1 MTNNKNFSDD
11 VVGAL
16 RATPIRWMDRNGD
29 LPPSQKGVA
38 RNAPTVGTLICL
50 IIAAAFLTC
59 TDVPDYCSRGN
70 RYDPGKQF
78 CFADKAYPLCSNGEY
93 NPLTEG
99 CNPVDNTVGTRCL
112 DSNFVPV
119 GTPCGGY
126 TINTASAPANGGG
139 ITRSADG
146 PSYAAGE
153 QVTLVAEPASGYTF
167 AGWAG
172 ASTETNPAVTLTMNS
187 NQPLIAM
194 FRPATATLAT
204 TAYPPDGGT
213 INREVNGTQVTV
225 TATPQEGHTFSNW
238 EGASTSTN
246 PSVTVTVDE
255 GKTLVAIFKPNT
267 YTLTVNSSPAAGGW
281 VFVNNT
287 ASTGTKAYDVGT
299 VLRVMAQAEDGYNFT
314 GWSGAF
320 TSTKADTTITI
331 NNSNQTLT
339 ANFVEK
345 DKPVTPPNAT
355 YTLTVNAGAGGT
367 VTPSTPQTDIK
378 AGTRINISATAN
390 SGREFNGW
398 TVTSGN
404 GTIADTNRA
413 STSVTVNGN
422 VTVTANF
429 KYASGTRPD
438 GTYTLTLN
446 REPPE
451 GGKVFVDSV
460 ESPGTTYH
468 PDGARVSINAEAAVG
483 YRFTGWAGGLTS
495 TNVSITVNMYDDLTL
510 TAKFDSVGTRT
521 LTINKNPANG
531 GTVFVNN
538 VQSSGTTTQS
548 VGAQVTVMA
557 EPNTGYYFSGW
568 SGASGASTSI
578 SPTVTITMSQ
588 DRELTANFEV
598 GTIGDTD
605 SFRDSRDGQSYR
617 TVLMPDGKT
626 WMAQNLNFLR
636 HAFGESWCYGND
648 DSNCEKYGR
657 LYDWEAAMIACP
669 SGWHLP
675 TRQEW
680 NNLVETAGGSSIA
693 GSRLKSQTGWVD
705 YSGISSTDEYG
716 FSALPG
722 GNRGTDGYFYYAG
735 DFGFWWSATEGGT
748 TDAWYR
754 LMYCYY
760 DGVIESSSDKSF
772 GFSVRCVEDN
782 AAQR

>member
-287 ASTGTKAYDVGT
+287 ASTGTKAYDVWT
-299 VLRVMAQAEDGYNFT
+299 VLNVMAQAEDGYNFT
-314 GWSGAF
+314 GWTLNGVAG
-320 TSTKADTTITI
+320 TTNPTMNITI

-345 DKPVTPPNAT
+345 DKPVTPPNAM
-355 YTLTVNAGAGGT
+355 YTLTVNAGAGGS
-367 VTPSTPQTDIK
+367 VTPSTPQTNIK
-378 AGTRINISATAN
+378 AGTQINISATAN
-390 SGREFNGW
+390 SGFAFNSW
-398 TVTSGN
+398 TISGN

-413 STSVTVNGN
+413 NTSVTVNGN

-429 KYASGTRPD
+429 KHAGGTQPD

-446 REPPE
+446 RGSLE
-451 GGKVFVDSV
+451 GGKVFVNNV
-460 ESPGTTYH
+460 ESTVPTYH
-468 PDGARVSINAEAAVG
+468 KADTQVVVRAEAAVG
-483 YRFTGWAGGLTS
+483 YRFTGWTGAMNNANATM
-495 TNVSITVNMYDDLTL
+495 TVNMRMDVTL
-510 TAKFDSVGTRT
+510 TANFEYIGAYT
-521 LTINKNPANG
+521 LTVNRNPVAG
-531 GTVFVNN
+531 GTVFVND
-538 VQSSGTTTQS
+538 VESAGVTSHSSGAS
-548 VGAQVTVMA
+548 VSVRAVA
-557 EPNTGYYFSGW
+557 NTGYGFTEW
-568 SGASGASTSI
+568 SGALASKSI
-578 SPTVTITMSQ
+578 TVTLTMN
-588 DRELTANFEV
+588 RNLELNANFMER
-598 GTIGDTD
+598 GDNTD
-605 SFRDSRDGQSYR
+605 SFTDSRDSKIYN
-617 TVLMPDGKT
+617 TVVIGTQT
-626 WMAQNLNFLR
+626 WMAENLNFEAHLS
-636 HAFGESWCYGND
+636 GNSYCYNSSP
-648 DSNCEKYGR
+648 DSCAKYGR
-657 LYDWEAAMIACP
+657 LYDWDAAMGACP
-669 SGWHLP
+669 AGWHLP
-675 TRQEW
+675 TPTEW
-680 NNLVETAGGSSIA
+680 NNLVTAAGGNEA
-693 GSRLKSQTGWVD
+693 GLRLKA
-705 YSGISSTDEYG
+705 SSPVWNGTDDFG

-722 GNRGTDGYFYYAG
+722 GNRHSNGNLFYAG
-735 DFGFWWSATEGGT
+735 SSGFWWSDTEDSAAGGAYGRGMR
-748 TDAWYR
+748 TDNDDVLELIGNKTIGY
-754 LMYCYY
+754 
-760 DGVIESSSDKSF
+760 
-772 GFSVRCVEDN
+772 SVRCLRND
-782 AAQR
+782 